1 MRDIELE
8 IYEGDHCT
16 RHKVGEKYKYPK
28 DNGKLCPWLLY
39 SASHMIQV
47 LRFDG
52 RLGWSYKNT
61 PYEKVIN
68 KDGITTEFVRCP
80 DPTSSGIV
88 LKITAT
94 RRTRKKKLQ

>member
-1 MRDIELE
+1 MRDMELE
-8 IYEGDHCT
+8 VFEGDNCT
-16 RHKVGEKYKYPK
+16 KHKVGQTFKYPG
-28 DNGKLCPWLLY
+28 DNGKLCPWLFY

-47 LRFDG
+47 LMHDG

-61 PYEKVIN
+61 LYEKIIN
-68 KDGITTEFVRCP
+68 KDGIATEFVGCP

-94 RRTRKKKLQ
+94 KHTRK